1 MSEITIRFRAKRG
14 DYADGFKVRPGYKVP
29 TLTYSHVSVVNRDAR
44 AQLFLQGLNNRAAT
58 EARLRKAGVSSIAFE
73 HDAQWTIRPI
83 GNGYMADV
91 SRTISV

>member
-1 MSEITIRFRAKRG
+1 MIRFRAKRG
-14 DYADGFKVRPGYKVP
+14 DYMDGFEVRPGYKVP
-29 TLTYSHVSVVNRDAR
+29 VLTHSHVSVVNRDTR
-44 AQLFLQGLNNRAAT
+44 AQLFLQGLNNRAVT

-73 HDAQWTIRPI
+73 HDTQWTIQPI